1 MRRRRFRRSRAE
13 GFGHHPRAGRCGADD
28 DLLPDGEYD
37 RVFSAADGPEIDD
50 ECLNRVF
57 PVWDKH
63 SDKIGSVA
71 GPKCPEA
78 KASGHL
84 FSCGT
89 NCVLPLPLSPCRC
102 AGIGVVCCVP
112 CAAADGFRWVLRAVF
127 ILFAGVGIH
136 LRPRAV
142 RCSATWYT
150 KKSFCWALAVLEV
163 HLQGIMLTFEC
174 HNERNCVCE
183 IKQFGSV

>member
-28 DLLPDGEYD
+28 DLLLDGEYD

-71 GPKCPEA
+71 RTEMPRSESFGAFVFLRDKLRLAFAVISVPLRRDWCRVLCA
-78 KASGHL
+78 V
-84 FSCGT
+84 CGGGR
-89 NCVLPLPLSPCRC
+89 LSLGF
-102 AGIGVVCCVP
+102 ACCLYP
-112 CAAADGFRWVLRAVF
+112 FCW
-127 ILFAGVGIH
+127 
-136 LRPRAV
+136 
-142 RCSATWYT
+142 CWYT
-150 KKSFCWALAVLEV
+150 FASTGCPL
-163 HLQGIMLTFEC
+163 
-174 HNERNCVCE
+174 
-183 IKQFGSV
+183 

>member
-1 MRRRRFRRSRAE
+1 M
-13 GFGHHPRAGRCGADD
+13 
-28 DLLPDGEYD
+28 
-37 RVFSAADGPEIDD
+37 FSAADGPEIDD
-50 ECLNRVF
+50 ECLTSGF
-57 PVWDKH
+57 PGWDKH

-71 GPKCPEA
+71 RTEMPRSESFGAFVFLRDKLRLAFAVISVPLRRDWCR
-78 KASGHL
+78 
-84 FSCGT
+84 
-89 NCVLPLPLSPCRC
+89 VLC
-102 AGIGVVCCVP
+102 VVCCVS

-127 ILFAGVGIH
+127 ILFVGVGIH

-150 KKSFCWALAVLEV
+150 KKSFCWALAVLGV
-163 HLQGIMLTFEC
+163 HLQGIVLTFEC

>member
-1 MRRRRFRRSRAE
+1 MPRSESFGAFVFLRDKLRLAFAVISVPLRR
-13 GFGHHPRAGRCGADD
+13 D
-28 DLLPDGEYD
+28 
-37 RVFSAADGPEIDD
+37 
-50 ECLNRVF
+50 
-57 PVWDKH
+57 W
-63 SDKIGSVA
+63 
-71 GPKCPEA
+71 
-78 KASGHL
+78 
-84 FSCGT
+84 
-89 NCVLPLPLSPCRC
+89 CR
-102 AGIGVVCCVP
+102 VP

-127 ILFAGVGIH
+127 ILFAGVGVH

-142 RCSATWYT
+142 CCSATWYT

>member
-1 MRRRRFRRSRAE
+1 MPRSESFGAFVFLRDKLRLAFAVISVPLRRDS
-13 GFGHHPRAGRCGADD
+13 
-28 DLLPDGEYD
+28 
-37 RVFSAADGPEIDD
+37 
-50 ECLNRVF
+50 
-57 PVWDKH
+57 
-63 SDKIGSVA
+63 
-71 GPKCPEA
+71 
-78 KASGHL
+78 
-84 FSCGT
+84 
-89 NCVLPLPLSPCRC
+89 
-102 AGIGVVCCVP
+102 